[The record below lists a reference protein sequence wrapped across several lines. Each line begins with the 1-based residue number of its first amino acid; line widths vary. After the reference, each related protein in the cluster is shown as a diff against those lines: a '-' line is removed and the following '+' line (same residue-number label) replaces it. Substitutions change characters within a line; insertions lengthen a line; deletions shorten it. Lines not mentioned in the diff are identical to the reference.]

1 MIAADGTK
9 SPDPIEQLN
18 YQVSVLQRDMM
29 ELRKLV
35 DTLVVLVDPEDV
47 KAALELPTITPPNSV
62 LREYAKASRPP
73 VELLDV
79 QEEKPW

>member
-1 MIAADGTK
+1 MITADVSK
-9 SPDPIEQLN
+9 SPDPMEQLSD
-18 YQVSVLQRDMM
+18 QVNLLQRDVV
-29 ELRKLV
+29 ELRKIVNLLV
-35 DTLVVLVDPEDV
+35 GLVDPEDV

-73 VELLDV
+73 QELLDV